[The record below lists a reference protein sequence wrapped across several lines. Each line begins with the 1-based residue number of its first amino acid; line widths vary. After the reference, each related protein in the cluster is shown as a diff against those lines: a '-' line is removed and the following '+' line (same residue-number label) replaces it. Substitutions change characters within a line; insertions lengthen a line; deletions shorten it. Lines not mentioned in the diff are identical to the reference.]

1 MSHLHRHLLAV
12 HLGIVH
18 LTDRTRSNRHRIKF
32 LKHLFYLLPIN
43 PLNNLHSILEL
54 MLRRILP
61 QHLEPHSHLL
71 TNYIP
76 PMTQIL
82 KSFDPNYTRPLD
94 CIQEDTYPQPS
105 SAVE

>member
-1 MSHLHRHLLAV
+1 MPHLHRHLLAV
-12 HLGIVH
+12 HLGIVD

-32 LKHLFYLLPIN
+32 LKHLLYLLPIN
-43 PLNNLHSILEL
+43 PLNNLHSILKR

-61 QHLEPHSHLL
+61 QHLKPNSHLL

-82 KSFDPNYTRPLD
+82 KSFDPNYPSPLD
-94 CIQEDTYPQPS
+94 SIQEYTDP
-105 SAVE
+105 